1 MNDLMLFKLVATP
14 VLLAAATFAS
24 RRWGESI
31 GGFLVGL
38 PLTSG
43 PISVFLAVEYGAD
56 FARHA
61 AAGSLYGTIA
71 QAAFCY
77 AYFRFAAKG
86 WPVAI
91 ACAAFAFFATAL
103 ITQASGVEYWQSFVL
118 TLLAIGLVLWR
129 TPNDRTRSTTIAIP
143 WWDLPFRM
151 ALLTLLVVSVTLV
164 APYIGATSSGI
175 IASYPFIATIL
186 AIFAHRAFGAAAAQ
200 RTVRGMV
207 TGLFGFSTFFVVLSL
222 LLTKSGLLAAYVLAT
237 SSSLAVQAIL
247 LIAMNRRARH

>member
-1 MNDLMLFKLVATP
+1 MDDLLIFKLVATP

-24 RRWGESI
+24 RRWGETI

-43 PISVFLAVEYGAD
+43 PISVFLALEYGAD
-56 FARHA
+56 FARQA

-77 AYFRFAAKG
+77 AYFRFAPNG

-91 ACAAFAFFATAL
+91 ACATSGFFAAAL
-103 ITQASGVEYWQSFVL
+103 LTRASGVEYWQSFVL
-118 TLLAIGLVLWR
+118 TLIAVGLVLWR
-129 TPNDRTRSTTIAIP
+129 TPNDRSKSSTIAIP

-151 ALLTLLVVSVTLV
+151 VLLTFLVISVTLI

-175 IASYPFIATIL
+175 IASFPFIATIL
-186 AIFAHRAFGAAAAQ
+186 AIFSHRSFGPAAAQ
-200 RTVRGMV
+200 RIVRGMV
-207 TGLFGFSTFFVVLSL
+207 TGLLGFSTFFVVLSFL
-222 LLTKSGLLAAYVLAT
+222 LDRSGLVTAYLLAT
-237 SSSLAVQAIL
+237 VGTFAVQAIV
-247 LIAMNRRARH
+247 LIGMNRQRFR